1 MMLLIL
7 TMIAWLFWIFFL
19 LFRREKAIKKKLKF
33 KKVVPEYKA
42 CNKTQGAGRKAHGG
56 RCRE

>member
-1 MMLLIL
+1 MLLIL

-42 CNKTQGAGRKAHGG
+42 M
-56 RCRE
+56 